1 MEPVGPVTVMPGAG
15 SLASHVTVTPPAVL
29 PGVCDQGVIGL
40 NNPTLMLIGVR
51 GFVSLVDLNG
61 QGPAIHS

>member
-15 SLASHVTVTPPAVL
+15 SLASQVTVTAPAVL
-29 PGVCDQGVIGL
+29 LGACDQGVMGL
-40 NNPTLMLIGVR
+40 NSPTPMLIGSR